1 VNGAGHAI
9 DFAGAILK
17 KLTAA
22 NAKKAFRPHG

>member
-1 VNGAGHAI
+1 M
-9 DFAGAILK
+9 DFAGGILK